1 MGKGKKVES
10 DKVEAE
16 NDIVIT
22 KIPSFLVRVPF
33 LRNYDLQIPNPNF
46 EGLFMT
52 TVVIFTLGIHGFY
65 PFKGPRIIKTANT
78 VTAKTRA
85 ACTFE
90 YDPYIAFKL
99 ILLYF
104 FVKLCFSK
112 FYFICTLF
120 RAFSR
125 LYHWTLFFVS

>member
-65 PFKGPRIIKTANT
+65 QF
-78 VTAKTRA
+78 
-85 ACTFE
+85 
-90 YDPYIAFKL
+90 
-99 ILLYF
+99 
-104 FVKLCFSK
+104 
-112 FYFICTLF
+112 
-120 RAFSR
+120 
-125 LYHWTLFFVS
+125 